1 MKISNLHRVRQL
13 EGERSALREKITHLQ
28 RFVAGSKER
37 REAVK
42 RASSKNSK
50 DALPEEMPEY
60 SEAKIEIS
68 ARYKDHS
75 VRAVAVQEA
84 FGEEWLEAAEVILS
98 RRIEKIEAE
107 MRELGVEL

>member
-13 EGERSALREKITHLQ
+13 EEDRNSIMGKIRHLQ
-28 RFVAGSKER
+28 QFVSGSEER
-37 REAVK
+37 RKAVR
-42 RASSKNSK
+42 RASSKSSK

-84 FGEEWLEAAEVILS
+84 FGDEWLEAAEAILS
-98 RRIEKIEAE
+98 LRIEKIEAE
-107 MRELGVEL
+107 MRGLGVEL